1 MKFLPA
7 MTLKFIQRF
16 VIFVIFTSV
25 IFTSGLYIG
34 FRIQT
39 NKQGNVIGVNLNREV
54 PEGKNIDF
62 SLFWQIWDTLDT
74 SYYDH
79 TKLNEV
85 NMVYGA
91 IKGMVE
97 AVGDPYTTYLK
108 PEENK
113 VVEQDLQ
120 GNFEGVGIQIGFIG
134 TQLAVAAPLPGSPA
148 EEVGVKAGDYI
159 IGIKDEQKG
168 IDRGTV
174 GISLPEAVEDIRGPA
189 GSTVT
194 LALVREGEQN
204 PIIVDIKRASIDV
217 PSVSVDYIGDNKQI
231 AHIKL
236 MKFGGDTVNE
246 WDNTVADIFSKG
258 NIDGIILDV
267 RNNTGGYLQ
276 AAVSIASDFV
286 DPNSVVVIE
295 QSAKDKEELRS
306 NRLPRLQNL
315 KTVMLVNKGSASASE
330 ILAGALRD
338 DKSIQL
344 IGTTTFGKG
353 TIQEPQQIEDGS
365 SLHITIARW
374 LTPTEYWVNEKGLD
388 PDQSVEDDP
397 NTKEDE
403 QLQAG
408 VKYILNSQ

>member
-217 PSVSVDYIGDNKQI
+217 PSVSVEYIGDNKQI